1 MIRGPLEYNR
11 LASRDVVAGALKY
24 KNLCGRMEEVS
35 ETETTPVKLGVI
47 GGSGVYQMDGVEIVG
62 EHEIETPFGPPSD
75 GLVETRVGERTVF
88 FLPRHGKGHRLLPS
102 EVPYRANVHAMKSAG
117 VTHLLAVSAV
127 GIMKEHIRPGD
138 MVTPDQIFDRT
149 KGIRP
154 STFFGDG
161 VAGHVSLADPFCD
174 ELRQFLA
181 EAARS
186 CSATVHKGGTYVCME
201 GPQFSTRA
209 ESHFYRNAVD
219 ASVIGMTAIPEAKL
233 AREAEMCYA
242 MLAMGTDYDCWH
254 ETEEDVSVEAV
265 IAILRANA
273 EMANRVVQVAAG
285 LLPEVSS
292 CACLS
297 AARFATITSP
307 EAISA
312 KAKARLRL
320 LYGKYW
326 D

>member
-1 MIRGPLEYNR
+1 VSANR
-11 LASRDVVAGALKY
+11 S
-24 KNLCGRMEEVS
+24 
-35 ETETTPVKLGVI
+35 TPVRFGVI
-47 GGSGVYQMDGVEIVG
+47 GGSGVYQMHGVEVIA
-62 EHEIETPFGPPSD
+62 EHEVDTPFGSPSD
-75 GLVETRVGERTVF
+75 FLVETRVGDRTVF
-88 FLPRHGKGHRLLPS
+88 FLPRHGRGHRLLPS
-102 EVPYRANVHAMKSAG
+102 ELPYRANVHAMKSAG

-138 MVTPDQIFDRT
+138 MVVPEQIFDRT
-149 KGIRP
+149 KDIRA

-174 ELRQFLA
+174 ELRQPLIA
-181 EAARS
+181 AARS
-186 CSATVHKGGTYVCME
+186 CGATVHEGGTYVCME

-209 ESHFYRNAVD
+209 ESHFYRSAVD

-242 MLAMGTDYDCWH
+242 MLAMGTDYDCWL

-273 EMANRVVQVAAG
+273 EMGNQVVQAVAG
-285 LLPEVSS
+285 LLPETSD

-297 AARFATITSP
+297 AARFATITAP
-307 EAISA
+307 EAISLEV
-312 KAKARLRL
+312 KARLRV

>member
-1 MIRGPLEYNR
+1 VRF
-11 LASRDVVAGALKY
+11 
-24 KNLCGRMEEVS
+24 
-35 ETETTPVKLGVI
+35 GVI
-47 GGSGVYQMDGVEIVG
+47 GGSGVYQMHGVEVIA
-62 EHEIETPFGPPSD
+62 EHEVDTPFGSPSD
-75 GLVETRVGERTVF
+75 FLVETRVGDRTVF
-88 FLPRHGKGHRLLPS
+88 FLPRHGRGHRLLPS

-138 MVTPDQIFDRT
+138 MVVPEQIFDRT
-149 KGIRP
+149 KDIRA

-174 ELRQFLA
+174 ELRQPLIA
-181 EAARS
+181 AARS
-186 CSATVHKGGTYVCME
+186 CGATVHEGGTYVCME

-209 ESHFYRNAVD
+209 ESHFYRSAVD

-242 MLAMGTDYDCWH
+242 MLAMGTDYDCWL

-273 EMANRVVQVAAG
+273 EMGNQVVQAVAG
-285 LLPEVSS
+285 LLPETSD

-297 AARFATITSP
+297 AARFATITAP
-307 EAISA
+307 EAISLEV
-312 KAKARLRL
+312 KARLRV